1 MGSERQK
8 QEGCFR
14 CSKEGKNAFKQR
26 NQRGVACN
34 RYINNEVLYRHHG
47 IYAFA
52 VKSFVE
58 LSKYLMKLPAF
69 QGKYLLSEHFSQDP
83 IENYFGQ
90 LRSHGGWCKNPTIQS
105 CISAAQSI
113 RVQGSLAMVPYRG
126 NSSRKRRLCSQS
138 EGDKI
143 DDTPLQKR
151 KRK

>member
-1 MGSERQK
+1 MSVKNRKDVSNAAE
-8 QEGCFR
+8 
-14 CSKEGKNAFKQR
+14 KEKNAFKQR
-26 NQRGVACN
+26 DQRGVAC
-34 RYINNEVLYRHHG
+34 NNEVLYRHHG
-47 IYAFA
+47 IYAIA

-90 LRSHGGWCKNPTIQS
+90 LRSHGGWCRNPTIQS